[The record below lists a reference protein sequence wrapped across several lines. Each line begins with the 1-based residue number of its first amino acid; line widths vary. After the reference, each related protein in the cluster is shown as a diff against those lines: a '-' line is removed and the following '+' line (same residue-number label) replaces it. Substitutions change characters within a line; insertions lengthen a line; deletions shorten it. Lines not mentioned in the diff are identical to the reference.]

1 MFHGLLFHNR
11 LILSAMAIAL
21 VAGAAGC
28 ASVGTPGGGL
38 YDETPPYRRSSK
50 PDEGATNVSDRKM
63 TIHFN
68 ENIKLSNVM
77 EKLTVSPP
85 QQKAPVILS
94 NAKTVTIE
102 LQDTLI
108 PNTTY
113 TIDLGDAVVD
123 NNEGNVLEHFALTF
137 STGDHI
143 DSLKVGGILL
153 NAEDLEPVTGAYVGL
168 YPDTMAVGDSSFL
181 SRPMIRAAKTNAYGA
196 FSIAGVAPGRYAVYA
211 LKDGNTNY
219 YYDLF
224 TEDIAFL
231 DSLVVP
237 TVENRLVQDTV
248 WADSVTVDTIR
259 VHGHVDYGPADLVL
273 RLFNEKKI
281 SLYMDDYARPDS
293 ARLTF
298 RFSGPMPALPEF
310 RFLDDTTRLSDERS
324 VVEASAGLDTLT
336 VWLSDS
342 LLYRLDTLR
351 MAVTYYYTDT
361 LRRNVPKTDTLTF
374 LKPVVRATSEGGG
387 GLFGGLRERLTKKTD
402 SRSGRAAADSVAP
415 VRHMTVKALMG
426 KSLDIGKKPVF
437 EVSAPLASYDTAG
450 IHLEQRVDTLWRP
463 IPYRWIPDTAH
474 IRRYI
479 VQALPYYVPGGS
491 YRLRIDSAAMYDIAG
506 APVAA
511 AALDFQERMPED
523 YAHLLF
529 NVRGIDAPAFIQLLD
544 EKDKPVQQAPVVD
557 GKAKFIHVVPGTYF
571 VRMVVDSNGNGRFDT
586 GNLTE
591 HRQPEMVYYFNGKL
605 QLRANW
611 QLSQDWA
618 PSSTDLVRQKPEEVK
633 INKPKPKEE
642 KKSRNA
648 EYYAERG
655 LKPRASSTAEKE
667 TGRR

>member
-1 MFHGLLFHNR
+1 
-11 LILSAMAIAL
+11 MAIAFM
-21 VAGAAGC
+21 AGVAGC

-85 QQKAPVILS
+85 QQKAPVIMS

-143 DSLKVGGILL
+143 DSMMIGGILL
-153 NAEDLEPVTGAYVGL
+153 NAEDLEPVTGAYVGI
-168 YPDTMAVGDSSFL
+168 YPDSMVVGDSSFL

-237 TVENRLVQDTV
+237 TVENRMVYDTV

-259 VHGHVDYGPADLVL
+259 AHGHVDYGPADLVL
-273 RLFNEKKI
+273 RLFNEKKA

-293 ARLTF
+293 VRLTF

-310 RFLDDTTRLSDERS
+310 RIVGDTARLGDDRT

-336 VWLSDS
+336 VWLTDS
-342 LLYRLDTLR
+342 ILYHRDTLR
-351 MAVTYYYTDT
+351 AAVTYYYTDT
-361 LRRNVPKTDTLTF
+361 LRRNVLKTDTLTF
-374 LKPVVRATSEGGG
+374 LKPLVRKTTEGGG
-387 GLFGGLRERLTKKTD
+387 GFLSGLKDKLTKKNA
-402 SRSGRAAADSVAP
+402 SRSKRAAADSVSS
-415 VRHMTVKALMG
+415 VRHMTVKSLTG
-426 KSLDIGKKPVF
+426 RTLDIGKKPRF
-437 EVSAPLASYDTAG
+437 EVSAPLAFFDTAG
-450 IHLEQRVDTLWRP
+450 IHLEQRIDTLWRP
-463 IPYRWIPDTAH
+463 MSYRWIQDTTH
-474 IRRYI
+474 VRRYI
-479 VQALPYYVPGGS
+479 VQAVPYYSPGGS
-491 YRLRIDSAAMYDIAG
+491 YRLRVDSAAMYDITG
-506 APVAA
+506 APVAPVI
-511 AALDFQERMPED
+511 LDFQERIPED

-529 NVRGIDAPAFIQLLD
+529 NIHGIHAPAFVQLLN
-544 EKDKPVQQAPVVD
+544 EKDKPVQQAPVID
-557 GKAKFIHVVPGTYF
+557 GKAKFVHVVPGTYF
-571 VRMVVDSNGNGRFDT
+571 VRLVVDVNGNGRFDT
-586 GNLTE
+586 GNLAE

-618 PSSTDLVRQKPEEVK
+618 PSASDLVRQKPEEVK
-633 INKPKPKEE
+633 INKPKQKEE

-655 LKPRASSTAEKE
+655 LKPRNPSSAKAAS
-667 TGRR
+667 RR

>member
-1 MFHGLLFHNR
+1 
-11 LILSAMAIAL
+11 MAVAL
-21 VAGAAGC
+21 MAGAAGC

-85 QQKAPVILS
+85 QQKAPIISS

-102 LQDTLI
+102 LQDTLL

-143 DSLKVGGILL
+143 DSLMIGGILL
-153 NAEDLEPVTGAYVGL
+153 NAEDLEPVTGAYVGI
-168 YPDTMAVGDSSFL
+168 YPDSVAVGDSSFL
-181 SRPMIRAAKTNAYGA
+181 ARPMFRAAKTNAYGA

-248 WADSVTVDTIR
+248 WADSVTVDTIL

-273 RLFNEKKI
+273 RLFNEKKAT
-281 SLYMDDYARPDS
+281 LYMDDYARPDS

-298 RFSGPMPALPEF
+298 RFSGPMPSLPEL
-310 RFLDDTTRLSDERS
+310 RIVGDTARLTDDR
-324 VVEASAGLDTLT
+324 VVIEASAGLDTLT

-342 LLYRLDTLR
+342 LLYRRDTLR
-351 MAVTYYYTDT
+351 AAVTYYYTDT
-361 LRRNVPKTDTLTF
+361 LRRNVPRTDTLTF
-374 LKPVVRATSEGGG
+374 LKPVVRKVQEGGG
-387 GLFGGLRERLTKKTD
+387 GLLGGLKEKLTKKGG
-402 SRSGRAAADSVAP
+402 SRSKRTAADTVPP

-426 KSLDIGKKPVF
+426 RTLDIGKKPVF
-437 EVSAPLASYDTAG
+437 EVSAPLAFCDTAG
-450 IHLEQRVDTLWRP
+450 IHLEQRVDSIWRP
-463 IPYRWIPDTAH
+463 MPYRWIPDTAH

-479 VQALPYYVPGGS
+479 VQAVPYYSPGGN
-491 YRLRIDSAAMYDIAG
+491 YRLRVDSAAMRDIAG
-506 APVAA
+506 APVAPVI
-511 AALDFQERMPED
+511 LDFQERMPED

-529 NVRGIDAPAFIQLLD
+529 NIRGIDAPAFVQLLND
-544 EKDKPVQQAPVVD
+544 KDKPVQQAPVIG
-557 GKAKFIHVVPGTYF
+557 GKAKFVHVVPGTYF
-571 VRMVVDSNGNGRFDT
+571 VRLVVDSNGNGRFDT
-586 GNLTE
+586 GNLAE

-618 PSSTDLVRQKPEEVK
+618 PSSSDLVRQKPEEVK
-633 INKPKPKEE
+633 INKPKEKEE

-655 LKPRASSTAEKE
+655 LKPRKSSPV
-667 TGRR
+667 TGTSRR